1 MKTKPSKDQIELL
14 GPTQH
19 YCGSGESTQRRNGI
33 EEEAYFWNNL
43 WWSGKNIDF
52 CLHSKFTLSKNVW
65 SIFVYSFLIAFLK
78 KKIILSMK
86 SLKKYLIMIVKGHT
100 IFILNCSMSFNKKL
114 LIIIIFFSGKI
125 FQWQNW
131 LIIFPL
137 LSIRMRYSS
146 FVLTYKPHIIQFV
159 TVLLLKHTLA
169 CFIRSTNFRN
179 AWNFALK
186 FLL

>member
-78 KKIILSMK
+78 KKISTFYEIP
-86 SLKKYLIMIVKGHT
+86 KKISYNDCKRSHNLHIELFYEFQKEI
-100 IFILNCSMSFNKKL
+100 L
-114 LIIIIFFSGKI
+114 LIIINFFSGKI

-131 LIIFPL
+131 LIIFP
-137 LSIRMRYSS
+137 SYE
-146 FVLTYKPHIIQFV
+146 
-159 TVLLLKHTLA
+159 
-169 CFIRSTNFRN
+169 
-179 AWNFALK
+179 
-186 FLL
+186 